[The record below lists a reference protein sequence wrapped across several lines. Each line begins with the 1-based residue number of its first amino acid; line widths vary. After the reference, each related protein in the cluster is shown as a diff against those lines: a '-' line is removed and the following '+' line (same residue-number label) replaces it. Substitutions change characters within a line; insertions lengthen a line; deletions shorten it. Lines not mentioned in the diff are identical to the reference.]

1 MVLHLVL
8 CCVKLFLIPNT
19 KKVVSTMDVR
29 KLAHDVQD
37 FVVAFR
43 RDLHMHPEPSMEEF
57 RTTDQICKALDEMG
71 VSYRRIDPTGVIAE
85 VQGSAPGKVVA
96 LRGDIDALSIQEKTD
111 LPFMSKNDGFMHACG
126 HDTHAAMLIGAVKVL
141 NGIKDKF
148 SGTVRFIFQPAEEI
162 GKGAVLAVEQGA
174 MKDVSRIFGIHITTM
189 APVGQIS
196 YVYGPS
202 HAAAARYA
210 IKVKGEAC
218 HGAAP
223 HAGMDATVAAAA
235 LVMNLQTIVS
245 RETPPD
251 EALVVTVGT
260 LNSGSRWNIVSGE
273 AELTGTIRTYSREMH
288 EKMPGILT
296 RMIDNTCGAFR
307 CTGELEYE
315 TMTRVSINDEE
326 CTRQGAESAKKI
338 QDPEL
343 VVLGKPTMGG
353 EDFAEYTFEAPATFF
368 SLGAGGEY
376 PLHSD
381 HMVLDESAF
390 EVGVALYVQCALDAL
405 EA

>member
-1 MVLHLVL
+1 
-8 CCVKLFLIPNT
+8 
-19 KKVVSTMDVR
+19 MDVR

-37 FVVAFR
+37 FVVDFR
-43 RDLHMHPEPSMEEF
+43 RDLHMHPEPSMEEY
-57 RTTDQICKALDEMG
+57 RTSDQICKALDEMG

-85 VQGSAPGKVVA
+85 VHGAAPGKTVA

-111 LPFMSKNDGFMHACG
+111 LPFKSQHDGFMHACG
-126 HDTHAAMLIGAVKVL
+126 HDTHAAMLMGAVKVI
-141 NGIKDKF
+141 NGVKDKF

-162 GKGAVLAVEQGA
+162 GKGAILAVQQGA
-174 MKDVSRIFGIHITTM
+174 MKDVSRIFGIHISTM
-189 APVGQIS
+189 RPVGQIS
-196 YVYGPS
+196 YVYGPT

-245 RETPPD
+245 RETAPD

-273 AELTGTIRTYSREMH
+273 AELTGTIRTYSREVH
-288 EKMPGILT
+288 AAMPDTLT
-296 RMIDNTCGAFR
+296 RMIDGTCAAFR

-315 TMTRVSINDEE
+315 TMTRVSVNDDD
-326 CTRQGAESAKKI
+326 CIRQGVESARKI
-338 QDPEL
+338 QTEDL
-343 VVLGKPTMGG
+343 VVPGKPSMGG
-353 EDFAEYTFEAPATFF
+353 EDFAEYTFEAPAAFF
-368 SLGAGGEY
+368 SLGAGGTY

-381 HMVLDESAF
+381 HMVLDEDAF
-390 EVGVALYVQCALDAL
+390 EVGVALYAQCALDAL
-405 EA
+405 AELN